1 MSWHS
6 PILGLIRSYPM
17 TTDNSGEADVKE
29 HYVELPGP
37 TTAIIGKNGSG
48 KTSLLKELALVLR
61 PDLAIDDHHPKRGFM
76 LGSLIIEHPTNL
88 EEHYSLNV
96 SAKETMIRPEFQ
108 FPPGSEFDLVFS
120 RGQIDWEMKEN
131 EELNAELS
139 LLSKL
144 ALTPSQSKAY
154 TSEAQEST
162 YEECWLVNRIIFH
175 SEDTPTSNR
184 FRDLINF
191 TLQKIANSSEF
202 QETQKTVQ
210 SFDHYPS
217 LDAGTPI
224 NYDDYSHIPLFSN
237 PLFGVWSLGG
247 AFIWGAQFN
256 KDCRDELS
264 YHLNKNLNFSFEYAR
279 SQSHFSPYGDKE
291 IVSAIDA
298 SILGVEKLNDLEIIR
313 NYHPYWI
320 ATSLQEEK
328 FDEAFKTI
336 SSELIEILKKWNV
349 ISPGD
354 HPKLPDYHKD
364 FFDISINSGYF
375 YINYRIANATSRRWI
390 HRALQALI
398 LSKSKSEYKIAV
410 WDEPEAGLH
419 PSAIDAIVHNILPDM
434 EARNIKV
441 IYATHSMPLALYA
454 NSLKFAERGRF
465 GQVEILDSSQK
476 KLLDPKIAL
485 ELGFT
490 KSDILSSIKKIII
503 VEGEMDYSVISQLF
517 REELDF
523 RLIRLV
529 TLGGTNNL
537 LSLPNAELLFSDTDS
552 NFLILLDGGIR
563 SNFSHSDI
571 EILNTALRAGD
582 INGMKAPLKKLE
594 SAIKSAKGD
603 VEGRKVIA
611 FIELLIKRAE
621 PALAKRIEFFMLDG
635 EDISHAFPI
644 NLVLGANSPWKNW
657 EEVVIAHHAWRKER
671 RAAGKA
677 NSSSEKD
684 FLKSKGFE
692 VSIKTLSEATKAL
705 YDVAMPSEF
714 ERFRKV
720 AFE

>member
-17 TTDNSGEADVKE
+17 TTDNSNETDVKE

-61 PDLAIDDHHPKRGFM
+61 PNLVIEDHHPKRGFM
-76 LGSLIIEHPTNL
+76 LGSLIIEHPTDL
-88 EEHYSLNV
+88 EVHSYLNV
-96 SAKETMIRPEFQ
+96 SDKETIMRPEFQ
-108 FPPGSEFDLVFS
+108 FPPGSDFDLAYN
-120 RGQIDWEMKEN
+120 RGNLTWRMQES

-139 LLSKL
+139 ILSKL
-144 ALTPSQSKAY
+144 ALTPVRSKTFPSSAD
-154 TSEAQEST
+154 EEI
-162 YEECWLVNRIIFH
+162 YEPGWLVNRVIFH
-175 SEDTPTSNR
+175 TEDSIISNK
-184 FRDLINF
+184 FRDLIQNR
-191 TLQKIANSSEF
+191 LEIIAKS
-202 QETQKTVQ
+202 QEPQGTQDIVN
-210 SFDHYPS
+210 SFDKYPQMA
-217 LDAGTPI
+217 LIDRDFG
-224 NYDDYSHIPLFSN
+224 DYELLPLFAN

-247 AFIWGAQFN
+247 SFIWGAKFDE
-256 KDCRDELS
+256 DCREALS

-279 SQSHFSPYGDKE
+279 FQSHISPYGDSH

-298 SILGVEKLNDLEIIR
+298 SILGVENMSDLELILS
-313 NYHPYWI
+313 NYPYWT
-320 ATSLQEEK
+320 ATLLQEAE
-328 FDEAFKTI
+328 FEEAFKTI

-364 FFDISINSGYF
+364 FFDISIDSGYF
-375 YINYRIANATSRRWI
+375 YINYTTANATSRRWI

-454 NSLKFAERGRF
+454 NSLKFAERGSF

-490 KSDILSSIKKIII
+490 KSDILSSIKKVII

-571 EILNTALRAGD
+571 EKLNTALRAGD

-692 VSIKTLSEATKAL
+692 VSVKTLSEATKSV
-705 YDVAMPSEF
+705 YDIAMPSEF